1 MCGRYSLSP
10 QESQEIMDILRQV
23 QDKFKTGEVF
33 PTDPVPV
40 LMEAGAELAP
50 EVMVWGYPGVGGKGR
65 AIINA
70 RSETAL
76 ERPMFRQSVLARR
89 CVIPTTDFYE
99 WGPAGGQ
106 KRKYRFQLPG
116 RDRALYLAGLWNDC
130 GGQRRC
136 VSFQRGTLKK
146 ICSRAM
152 RWERPIM

>member
-23 QDKFKTGEVF
+23 QDKFKIGEVF

-76 ERPMFRQSVLARR
+76 ERPMFRQSVLGRR
-89 CVIPTTDFYE
+89 CVLPTTGF
-99 WGPAGGQ
+99 
-106 KRKYRFQLPG
+106 
-116 RDRALYLAGLWNDC
+116 
-130 GGQRRC
+130 
-136 VSFQRGTLKK
+136 
-146 ICSRAM
+146 
-152 RWERPIM
+152 